1 MPIGRSAK
9 KSLRKAQRQ
18 NQKNTLFRKTVRVA
32 VKNFLKKPTIE
43 TWKKVSSVLDKA
55 VKKNIVHQNKAA
67 RLKAKYSVLAKTET
81 NKTEVEKKTAPKKKT
96 AKKMS

>member
-67 RLKAKYSVLAKTET
+67 RLKSRYSVLVKTET
-81 NKTEVEKKTAPKKKT
+81 KKTEVVKKTAPKKKT